1 MFSVIRWLFGLLLCL
16 VVIGL
21 FRGWFSFSG
30 AVGDPTNDQVNV
42 NVSVD
47 RAKVRTD
54 AQKAGQL
61 AEKVAQRIKDRR
73 DESNAET
80 LK

>member
-1 MFSVIRWLFGLLLCL
+1 MFSLIRWLSALLLCL
-16 VVIGL
+16 IVIGL
-21 FRGWFSFSG
+21 FRGWFTFSR
-30 AVGDPTNDQVNV
+30 ADGDPTSEQV

-47 RAKVRTD
+47 TGKVKAD

-73 DESNAET
+73 DALHSET